1 MSAIAARH
9 EPGSAPGDA
18 GPLLEV
24 RGLTVSLARGGRR
37 VDLVRGVSFT
47 VMPGEILGLVGESGA
62 GKSMMGTAITGLIE
76 PPLAITAGEVLY
88 RGRRIDDLPPAGLR
102 ALRGRHIATIFQDP
116 LTALNPVFSVER
128 QLVETIEAH
137 TPLRGAAAREDAV
150 GLLARVGI
158 PAPEKRLKSFPH
170 EFSGGMRQRVVIA
183 LALAGRPD
191 LIIADEPTTALD
203 VSVQGQIIE
212 LLRDLCAER
221 GMAVILVTHDMGVI
235 ATLAHRVAVAYAG
248 RIVEIGPVA
257 DVVRGPR
264 HPYTRGL
271 MAAIPAIGTRLRR
284 LTQIPGTMPR
294 PDAVPPGC
302 SFAPRCPLALPACG
316 DGLPADWTDGDHRA
330 ACWRAG
336 ETGGAA

>member
-1 MSAIAARH
+1 MAAMQD
-9 EPGSAPGDA
+9 PGPIPGAAAP
-18 GPLLEV
+18 PLLEV
-24 RGLTVSLARGGRR
+24 RGLTVSLARGGART
-37 VDLVRGVSFT
+37 DLVRAVSFE
-47 VMPGEILGLVGESGA
+47 VEPGEILGLVGESGA

-76 PPLAITAGEVLY
+76 RPLAITAGEIRF
-88 RGRRIDDLPPAGLR
+88 RGKRIDDLPPAGQR
-102 ALRGRHIATIFQDP
+102 AMRGRHIATIFQDP
-116 LTALNPVFSVER
+116 LTALNPVFSVEH

-137 TPLRGAAAREDAV
+137 TPLRGAAARDEAV
-150 GLLARVGI
+150 ALLARVGI
-158 PAPEKRLKSFPH
+158 PAPEKRLKSYPH

-183 LALAGRPD
+183 LALAGRPE

-257 DVVRGPR
+257 EVVRNPR

-284 LTQIPGTMPR
+284 LTQIPGSMPR

-302 SFAPRCPLALPACG
+302 AFAPRCALAVPQCR
-316 DGLPADWTDGDHRA
+316 DGVPSDWVDGPHRA
-330 ACWRAG
+330 ACRRAG
-336 ETGGAA
+336 EAGRAA